1 MTRHM
6 PADPAIGTWKL
17 NLLKSSFQASSHP
30 KSYLMRVETWED
42 GFKVSADIVEAHG
55 NELHQEAA
63 YKLDG
68 KDYPL
73 KGSPLADT
81 VSAKRINERTEE
93 SLWKKDG
100 EVILTLRNVISAD
113 GKTLNQTMTAGNV
126 KGWTPDDLLVFDKQ

>member
-1 MTRHM
+1 M
-6 PADPAIGTWKL
+6 
-17 NLLKSSFQASSHP
+17 
-30 KSYLMRVETWED
+30 
-42 GFKVSADIVEAHG
+42 
-55 NELHQEAA
+55 
-63 YKLDG
+63 DG

-113 GKTLNQTMTAGNV
+113 GKTLNQTMTARNV
-126 KGWTPDDLLVFDKQ
+126 KGWTTDDLLVFDKQ